1 MSDEWKG
8 EHLIRSKPVI
18 IPATVYVDTWP
29 TRGQLANERKLGYVE
44 ALRQCVRDGL
54 SLTAAAK
61 VAGISV
67 SYASILNKEHG
78 IGFKSKPW
86 IRRRQGLIA

>member
-8 EHLIRSKPVI
+8 EHLIRSQRVFAPV
-18 IPATVYVDTWP
+18 VDAWP
-29 TRGQLANERKLGYVE
+29 KRREAANDRKLGYVE
-44 ALRQCVRDGL
+44 ALRQGVRDGL

-61 VAGISV
+61 KAGISV
-67 SYASILNKEHG
+67 PYASILNKEHG

-86 IRRRQGLIA
+86 ITRRQGLIA